1 MKKIFLFLFILLL
14 IFAGF
19 YFFKNKQFDFKKLNR
34 VLENEKN
41 LFVNKENTSQKQENS
56 QDVYQSV
63 SQGLNL
69 EIIEPQNNITVNNQN
84 LKIKGKTNSNIEVFV
99 NEKELRSNE
108 KGEFET
114 DLILDEGENIIT
126 IVASDEQG
134 NYAEKEIVV
143 NFETL
148 N

>member
-1 MKKIFLFLFILLL
+1 MKKAILFFFALLL
-14 IFAGF
+14 IVLGF
-19 YFFKNKQFDFKKLNR
+19 YFFKNKNSDFKKITQ

-41 LFVNKENTSQKQENS
+41 LFLNKENNSPKQENS

-63 SQGLNL
+63 SEGLDI
-69 EIIEPQNNITVNNQN
+69 EIIEPQNNITVNSQN
-84 LKIKGKTNSNIEVFV
+84 LKIKGKTSPNIEVFV
-99 NEKELRSNE
+99 NEKELISNE
-108 KGEFET
+108 KGEFQA

-126 IVASDEQG
+126 IVASDKQG